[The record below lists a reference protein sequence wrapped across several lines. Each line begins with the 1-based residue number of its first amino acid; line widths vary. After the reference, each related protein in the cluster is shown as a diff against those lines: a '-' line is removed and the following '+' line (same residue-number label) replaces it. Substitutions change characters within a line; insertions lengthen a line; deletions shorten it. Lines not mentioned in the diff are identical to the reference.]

1 MNISNSVSYA
11 LGVLS
16 AAAILGGC
24 SNGESPPNFA
34 PSGATQQS
42 ATQAVSNAQARG
54 SVTQYYLINLG
65 VIGGKY
71 SADRGINNKGWIT
84 GFSTLRGSKSAHA
97 VLWRAGRLTDLGT
110 LGGLNSAF
118 GGTVKNTRGELAGAS
133 QVSQTDPYLE
143 NFCSFSSIFDQTHL
157 CQGFR
162 WQNGV
167 MTALPTL
174 GGNNS
179 IANGVNN
186 GGQIVGAAETSTK
199 GHRCGKPQ
207 RFDYYGVI
215 WQPNGTTVTL
225 PPYPGDTISLAEAI
239 SNSGDVVGYSG
250 HCGNLDDA
258 STARHALLWQS
269 GSAIDLGNL
278 GGTVNNVPRAINNRG
293 QIVGNSEVAGNA
305 TSHAFLWQN
314 GVMSDLGTLPGDV
327 FSEANG
333 INDKGQIV
341 GVSCPASGTC
351 RGFIWQNGSM
361 TDLNLLVPPKSLY
374 VFYGEDINDSGQIT
388 AIATNTTKPVFTQR
402 AVVLIPGKKSDVI
415 PGSAAR
421 PVTLPES
428 VRVQLRQ
435 LQGIARPFASL

>member
-1 MNISNSVSYA
+1 MNISNSLCYA
-11 LGVLS
+11 FGVS
-16 AAAILGGC
+16 AAAVAILAGC
-24 SNGESPPNFA
+24 SNGGSPSSFA

-42 ATQAVSNAQARG
+42 VTQAGADAQTRG
-54 SVTQYYLINLG
+54 SVTQYYLVNLG
-65 VIGGKY
+65 VFGGKY
-71 SADRGINNKGWIT
+71 SAARGINNRGWIT
-84 GFSTLRGSKSAHA
+84 GASTIRGSKSSHA
-97 VLWRAGRLTDLGT
+97 ALWRAGRLTDLGT
-110 LGGLNSAF
+110 LGGPNSYF
-118 GGTVKNTRGELAGAS
+118 NGSVKNTRGVLAGVS
-133 QVSQTDPYLE
+133 QVSQIDPYLE
-143 NFCSFSSIFDQTHL
+143 DFCLETPFNGTHL

-162 WQNGV
+162 WQNGG

-179 IANGVNN
+179 FATGVNE
-186 GGQIVGAAETSTK
+186 GDQIVGGAETSTK

-207 RFDYYGVI
+207 RFVYYGVI
-215 WQPNGTTVTL
+215 WQPNGTTATL
-225 PPYPGDTISLAEAI
+225 PPYAGDTVSFANAI
-239 SNSGDVVGYSG
+239 SNSGDVAGYSG
-250 HCGNLDDA
+250 SCGNLDDA
-258 STARHALLWQS
+258 LTAKHALLWQS

-278 GGTVNNVPRAINNRG
+278 GGTANNVPRAINNRG
-293 QIVGNSEVAGNA
+293 QIVGSSNVAGNA

-327 FSEANG
+327 SSTANG

-341 GVSCPASGTC
+341 GASCPANGSC
-351 RGFIWQNGSM
+351 RAFIWQNGAM

-374 VFYGEDINDSGQIT
+374 VFYGNDINDSGQIV

-402 AVVLIPGKKSDVI
+402 GVVLIPGNKSDVI

-428 VRVQLRQ
+428 LRIQLRK